1 MQAFCD
7 MHRSQIAVVAL
18 LLAAGCSGEVTSADT
33 AEAPSLDSALARDVM
48 LATHEPV
55 FDSTVDDSVVPEPP
69 LTLRVLDP
77 IPVESTKIR
86 SSVAAAAPIPAPA
99 PSSSASPLLVPKPK
113 PQKIQSPPRTRL
125 ATVPAGTVLA
135 VEAGRRICVN
145 SSKVGERFNATLV
158 RALPSRGG
166 VSLPRGARV
175 TGEVTSLFGRLGEER
190 LEVTLR
196 SVTVDGK
203 TYRVRSRIT
212 DIELDRTP
220 GAERCIPDDGRITA
234 RLTEP
239 LRITA

>member
-1 MQAFCD
+1 MLRTCLGAAGL
-7 MHRSQIAVVAL
+7 AV
-18 LLAAGCSGEVTSADT
+18 LAACMGDVTSADT
-33 AEAPSLDSALARDVM
+33 ADAPSLDSALARDVM
-48 LATHEPV
+48 LATHEAP
-55 FDSTVDDSVVPEPP
+55 FDSSADDSLVPESP

-86 SSVAAAAPIPAPA
+86 SSTVAATPAATSIAP
-99 PSSSASPLLVPKPK
+99 LIV
-113 PQKIQSPPRTRL
+113 PPRKKAPGVVAPPVRARV
-125 ATVPAGTVLA
+125 ATVPAGTLLA
-135 VEAGRRICVN
+135 VDAGRRICVN
-145 SSKVGERFNATLV
+145 TSRVGERFNATLV

-166 VSLPRGARV
+166 VSLRRGARV
-175 TGEVTSLFGRLGEER
+175 TGEVTSLFGKLGEER

-203 TYRVRSRIT
+203 TYRLRSHIT

-239 LRITA
+239 VRITG